1 MRSKMF
7 GLFLAAGLLIP
18 TSAEA
23 QVAWDAPMMMGPG
36 TSGGLSIL
44 LLDGAGVR
52 DVGVVGIW
60 RKGPSPGGMGIRGGV
75 AEDFSGELSIFGGVD
90 FSGGLAEHSTD
101 FPLDVMWL
109 AGVGGGVSNGEVLVS
124 LPAGVSLG
132 RVVGNDQVQ
141 FTPYVGPRVMLDV
154 LLGDERAGED
164 VDLGV
169 AVDLG
174 FDLAFSP
181 SWTLRFASSLG
192 DRDAILVGVAFGAN
206 R

>member
-1 MRSKMF
+1 
-7 GLFLAAGLLIP
+7 
-18 TSAEA
+18 
-23 QVAWDAPMMMGPG
+23 VMM
-36 TSGGLSIL
+36 
-44 LLDGAGVR
+44 LDGAGTR
-52 DVGVVGIW
+52 NLGVMGIW
-60 RKGPSPGGMGIRGGV
+60 RLGPAPGGMGIRGGV

-90 FSGGLAEHSTD
+90 FSGGLAERD
-101 FPLDVMWL
+101 AEFPLDVIWL

-132 RVVGNDQVQ
+132 RVVRNDRVQ

-169 AVDLG
+169 AVDVG
-174 FDLAFSP
+174 FDLAFAP
-181 SWTLRFASSLG
+181 SWTLRFASSMG
-192 DRDAILVGVAFGAN
+192 DRDAILLGIAFGPN

>member
-7 GLFLAAGLLIP
+7 GLILAAGIVMP
-18 TSAEA
+18 SSAEA

-36 TSGGLSIL
+36 TSGGLSVMM
-44 LLDGAGVR
+44 LDGAGTR
-52 DVGVVGIW
+52 DIGIMGMF
-60 RKGPSPGGMGIRGGV
+60 RPGPAPGGMGIRGGV

-90 FSGGLAEHSTD
+90 FSGPLVEHDAE

-109 AGVGGGVSNGEVLVS
+109 AGAGGGVSNGEVLVS

-132 RVVGNDQVQ
+132 RVVRNERVQ

-169 AVDLG
+169 AVDVG
-174 FDLAFSP
+174 FDLAFAP
-181 SWTLRFASSLG
+181 SWTLRFASSIG
-192 DRDAILVGVAFGAN
+192 DRDAILLGVALGPN